1 MARKVFP
8 IHLRLNHV
16 KNYFQSWYSDLFYSQ
31 TWFKD
36 LKLRRFAS
44 TLMKRGSVYKL
55 ARAKSKR
62 THYSQKSH
70 WTLGNL
76 WSRFSFFRVGTHTI
90 SHILPKDGPQA
101 FYSPFGA
108 KRIYKRYKK
117 NTKKLNF

>member
-8 IHLRLNHV
+8 THLRLNHV
-16 KNYFQSWYSDLFYSQ
+16 KTYFQSWYSDHFYSQ

-36 LKLRRFAS
+36 LKLRRFTS
-44 TLMKRGSVYKL
+44 TLMRRGSVYKL

-62 THYSQKSH
+62 NYFSQKSH

-76 WSRFSFFRVGTHTI
+76 WSCFSFYKIKAHSI
-90 SHILPKDGPQA
+90 SHILPKYGPQA

-117 NTKKLNF
+117 NTKKLRF